1 MIPLQ
6 NSDANSKK
14 ISDSKQINEEV
25 TKNEGQD
32 NSFEIIP
39 SCDNFA
45 SWQSPHQTASPQRLV
60 MICDGN
66 GCISGLESTSPPRH
80 ARRQVIIIEDDDPEQ
95 QKKSQQ
101 ANLPEI
107 NQRVSAQTLK
117 LISLVNCKSYNSN
130 KWFTRY
136 SNHNQKANDFKEQ
149 EKENSTIPFYHRSIQ
164 PTQYL
169 PQQYLCR
176 RQQPKPLKK
185 IPIIEHGIVS
195 ITYVKPQKE
204 ICSSSPEECSTNS
217 IAQRDYSAQT
227 DHVSVNSSVTDFTQA
242 TTLRQQQEA
251 QMHINFEEVVI

>member
-107 NQRVSAQTLK
+107 KQNNLQGTETTINKLTILK
-117 LISLVNCKSYNSN
+117 IK
-130 KWFTRY
+130 TREI
-136 SNHNQKANDFKEQ
+136 HQFLFHIIT
-149 EKENSTIPFYHRSIQ
+149 TI
-164 PTQYL
+164 
-169 PQQYLCR
+169 
-176 RQQPKPLKK
+176 
-185 IPIIEHGIVS
+185 
-195 ITYVKPQKE
+195 
-204 ICSSSPEECSTNS
+204 
-217 IAQRDYSAQT
+217 
-227 DHVSVNSSVTDFTQA
+227 
-242 TTLRQQQEA
+242 
-251 QMHINFEEVVI
+251 M